1 MSAIDQPSEQ
11 MISAAAYWLTLLH
24 DDDLST
30 DADRQ
35 AFNVWREADPRHAIA
50 VERMRGVWGSLDEL
64 PAAPARVALKQAF
77 ARSGPSVSGRSAQVV
92 ALLGVLFCG
101 WIGLDNMP
109 VWLADQ
115 RTGVGERR
123 EVALSDGSHIQLNSG
138 SALDVKFDGQQRVI
152 ELLAGEMWVDVAKDA
167 KRPFVVRTD
176 QGTAT
181 ALGTRYLVKRE
192 ADGSTVVSV
201 LESVVAAKPDGGET
215 VNVAAGQRTVLRN
228 GRVQTPQPIGNA
240 NPDAWTR
247 GLLKVDDR
255 PLSEVLQ
262 ALASYRRGMVRFDE
276 RALQG
281 LRVSGVFR
289 LDDTDA
295 ALATLADNLPIQVE
309 HFTDFLVTVKPR

>member
-1 MSAIDQPSEQ
+1 MNQPSEQ
-11 MISAAAYWLTLLH
+11 MINAAAYWLALLH
-24 DDDLST
+24 DDLST

-35 AFNVWREADPRHAIA
+35 AFETWCEADPRHALA
-50 VERMRGVWGSLDEL
+50 VERMRALWGSLDEL
-64 PAAPARVALKQAF
+64 PAAPARVALRQAF
-77 ARSGPSVSGRSAQVV
+77 ARSGSTRSGRSAQAI

-101 WIGLDNMP
+101 WFGLDNLP

-123 EVALSDGSHIQLNSG
+123 EVALSDGSHIQLNSH
-138 SALDVKFDGQQRVI
+138 SAVDVKFDGQKRVI
-152 ELLAGEMWVDVAKDA
+152 ELLAGELWVEVAKDA
-167 KRPFVVRTD
+167 RRPFVVRTD

-181 ALGTRYLVKRE
+181 ALGTRYLVKRQ

-201 LESVVAAKPDGGET
+201 LESVVAAKPDGGEA
-215 VNVAAGQRTVLRN
+215 VNVAAGEQTTLRG
-228 GRVQTPQPIGNA
+228 GRVQAPQPIGNS

-262 ALASYRRGMVRFDE
+262 ALASYRRGLVRFDE
-276 RALQG
+276 EALRG

-295 ALATLADNLPIQVE
+295 ALATLADNLPIRVE
-309 HFTDFLVTVKPR
+309 HFTDLLIVIKPL

>member
-1 MSAIDQPSEQ
+1 MTRPNPPSEQ
-11 MISAAAYWLTLLH
+11 MISEAAYWLTLLN
-24 DDDLST
+24 DELAT

-35 AFNVWREADPRHAIA
+35 AFELWCAADPQRAMA
-50 VERMRGVWGSLDEL
+50 VERMRAVWGSFDEL

-77 ARSGPSVSGRSAQVV
+77 TRSGPTTRSSRGAQAI
-92 ALLGVLFCG
+92 ALLGVLVCG
-101 WIGLDNMP
+101 WISLDNLP

-115 RTGVGERR
+115 RTAVGERR
-123 EVALSDGSHIQLNSG
+123 EVALSDGSHIQLNSH
-138 SALDVKFDGQQRVI
+138 SALDVKFDAQQRVI

-192 ADGSTVVSV
+192 ADGSTVISV
-201 LESVVAAKPDGGET
+201 LESVVAAKPDGGDL
-215 VNVAAGQRTVLRN
+215 VKVAAGETTTLRD
-228 GRVQTPQPIGNA
+228 GRVQAPQPIGNS

-262 ALASYRRGMVRFDE
+262 ALAGYRRGLVRFDE
-276 RALQG
+276 QALQG

-309 HFTDFLVTVKPR
+309 HFTDLLVIIKPR

>member
-1 MSAIDQPSEQ
+1 MNAFDQPSDR
-11 MISAAAYWLTLLH
+11 MINAAAHWLTLLH
-24 DDDLST
+24 DELST
-30 DADRQ
+30 PADRE
-35 AFNVWREADPRHAIA
+35 AFERWCEADPRHAVA
-50 VERMRGVWGSLDEL
+50 VERMRGLLGDLQEL

-77 ARSGPSVSGRSAQVV
+77 ARPRPTMAGRSAQ
-92 ALLGVLFCG
+92 ALALVGVLVCG
-101 WIGLDNMP
+101 WIGLDNLPIWM
-109 VWLADQ
+109 ADQ

-123 EVALSDGSHIQLNSG
+123 ELVLSDGSHLQLNSH

-152 ELLAGEMWVDVAKDA
+152 ELLAGELWVEVAKDA
-167 KRPFVVRTD
+167 RRPFVVRTD

-201 LESVVAAKPDGGET
+201 LESVVAAQPNAGQA
-215 VNVAAGQRTVLRN
+215 VNVAAGEQTILRE
-228 GRVQTPQPIGNA
+228 GRVQPPRPFGNA
-240 NPDAWTR
+240 HPDDWTR

-262 ALASYRRGMVRFDE
+262 ALASYRHGLVRFDE
-276 RALQG
+276 QALQG

-295 ALATLADNLPIQVE
+295 ALATLADNLPINVE
-309 HFTDFLVTVKPR
+309 HFTDLLVVVKPR

>member
-1 MSAIDQPSEQ
+1 MTITDQPCER
-11 MISAAAYWLTLLH
+11 MIREAAYWLTLLH
-24 DDDLST
+24 DDLST
-30 DADRQ
+30 EADHAAFDAWC
-35 AFNVWREADPRHAIA
+35 AADPRHAIA
-50 VERMRGVWGSLDEL
+50 VERMRSLWTSLNDL

-77 ARSGPSVSGRSAQVV
+77 ARRGPTVSGRGAQAI

-101 WIGLDNMP
+101 WIGLDNLP

-123 EVALSDGSHIQLNSG
+123 EVTLSDGSHIQLNSH

-152 ELLAGEMWVDVAKDA
+152 ELLAGELWVDVAKDA

-181 ALGTRYLVKRE
+181 ALGTRYLVQR
-192 ADGSTVVSV
+192 ADDGSTVVSV
-201 LESVVAAKPDGGET
+201 LESVVAAKPNGAAAVNLKAGEKTTLRDG
-215 VNVAAGQRTVLRN
+215 Q
-228 GRVQTPQPIGNA
+228 VQAPQPIGNTD
-240 NPDAWTR
+240 PDAWTR

-262 ALASYRRGMVRFDE
+262 ALGGYRHGLMQFDAQ
-276 RALQG
+276 ALQG

-295 ALATLADNLPIQVE
+295 ALATLADNLPIKVE
-309 HFTDFLVTVKPR
+309 YFTDLLVVIKPL

>member
-1 MSAIDQPSEQ
+1 
-11 MISAAAYWLTLLH
+11 MITEAAYWLTLLH
-24 DDDLST
+24 DDLST
-30 DADRQ
+30 EVDHAAFDA
-35 AFNVWREADPRHAIA
+35 WCEADPRHAVA
-50 VERMRGVWGSLDEL
+50 VERMRSLWTSLDEL

-77 ARSGPSVSGRSAQVV
+77 TRPRPSVSGRGAQAI

-101 WIGLDNMP
+101 WIGLDNLP

-123 EVALSDGSHIQLNSG
+123 EVALSDGSRIQLNSH
-138 SALDVKFDGQQRVI
+138 SAVDVKFDGQQRVI
-152 ELLAGEMWVDVAKDA
+152 ELLAGELWVDVAKDT

-181 ALGTRYLVKRE
+181 ALGTRYLVKR
-192 ADGSTVVSV
+192 ADDGSTVVSV
-201 LESVVAAKPDGGET
+201 LESVVAAKPNGGE
-215 VNVAAGQRTVLRN
+215 VVRVAAGEKTTLRD
-228 GRVQTPQPIGNA
+228 GRVQAPQSIGNTA
-240 NPDAWTR
+240 PDAWTR

-262 ALASYRRGMVRFDE
+262 ALASYRHGLVRFDE
-276 RALQG
+276 QALQG

-295 ALATLADNLPIQVE
+295 ALATLADNLPINVE
-309 HFTDFLVTVKPR
+309 HFTDLLVVIKPL

>member
-1 MSAIDQPSEQ
+1 MTSIHPPSEQ
-11 MISAAAYWLTLLH
+11 MILEAAYWLTLLH
-24 DDDLST
+24 DDLAT
-30 DADRQ
+30 EADRA
-35 AFNVWREADPRHAIA
+35 AFDVWCEADPRHALA
-50 VERMRGVWGSLDEL
+50 LERMRALWGGFDEL

-77 ARSGPSVSGRSAQVV
+77 ARPGPRMSGRGAQAI
-92 ALLGVLFCG
+92 ALLGVLVCG

-109 VWLADQ
+109 IWLADQ

-123 EVALSDGSHIQLNSG
+123 EVALSDGSHIQLNSH

-152 ELLAGEMWVDVAKDA
+152 ELLEGEMWVEVAKDA
-167 KRPFVVRTD
+167 RRPFVVRTD

-181 ALGTRYLVKRE
+181 ALGTRYLVKRA

-201 LESVVAAKPDGGET
+201 LESVVAAKAKGAEA
-215 VNVAAGQRTVLRN
+215 VNVAAGEQITLRE
-228 GRVQTPQPIGNA
+228 GRVQAPQPIGNA
-240 NPDAWTR
+240 HPDAWTR

-262 ALASYRRGMVRFDE
+262 ALAGYRRGLVRYDE
-276 RALQG
+276 QALQG

-295 ALATLADNLPIQVE
+295 ALATLADNLPIRVE
-309 HFTDFLVTVKPR
+309 HFTDLLVVIKPL